1 MLQSKLF
8 PFTQKETPKDEAA
21 ANAVLLTRGGF
32 IQKLM
37 SGVYSFL
44 PLGFRVLKNIESVMR
59 EEMDAVGGQELL
71 MPALHPKE
79 IWAETGRFETVD
91 DLYKFQDRQKK
102 WLALGST
109 HEEIITDIV
118 RRHVASYKNLPLYL
132 YQIQTK
138 FRDELRAK
146 SGLLRGREFLMKD
159 LYSFHAD
166 EEDRRAYYEKV
177 KAAYSK
183 IFHRCG
189 LETLV
194 AEASGGTFSNE
205 YSHEF
210 QAPTEAGEDLVVFC
224 PAGDFTRNKE
234 ITDRRAGDD
243 CPVCGKTLR
252 DAKTIEVGNI
262 FALGVKFSKSMGADF
277 LDNKGE
283 KRPIIMG
290 CYGIGL
296 GRVLGAVAEINRD
309 EKGII
314 WPFEIAPFSAHLLA
328 IGKEDAVFR
337 RAEEIYRDLQ
347 KRGIKVLYDD
357 RKSVSA
363 GQKFA
368 DADLIGTPY
377 RLVVSEKTGD
387 KTEVQKRSGGEAA
400 LLNPAKLPEII
411 VP

>member
-8 PFTQKETPKDEAA
+8 PSTQKEAPRDEIA
-21 ANAVLLTRGGF
+21 ANAVLLVRGGF

-37 SGVYSFL
+37 AGVYSFL
-44 PLGFRVLKNIESVMR
+44 PLGLRALKNIENIIR

-91 DLYKFQDRQKK
+91 DLYKFRDRQEK

-109 HEEIITDIV
+109 HEEVITDII
-118 RRHVASYKNLPLYL
+118 RRHLSSYKDLPLYL

-166 EEDRRAYYEKV
+166 EEDRKAYYEKV
-177 KAAYSK
+177 KTAYSK
-183 IFHRCG
+183 IFRRCG

-194 AEASGGTFSNE
+194 AEASGGTFSKE

-210 QAPTEAGEDLVVFC
+210 QASTEAGEDLIVFC

-234 ITDRRAGDD
+234 ITDKRAGGD
-243 CPVCGKTLR
+243 CPVCGKTLK

-262 FALGVKFSKSMGADF
+262 FALGVKFSEAMGANF
-277 LDNKGE
+277 LNSKGE
-283 KRPIIMG
+283 KHPIIMG

-296 GRVLGAVAEINRD
+296 GRVLGAVAEIHRD

-314 WPFEIAPFSAHLLA
+314 WPFEVAPFSAHLLA
-328 IGKEDAVFR
+328 IGKKEEIFR
-337 RAEEIYRDLQ
+337 RSGEIYRDLQ
-347 KRGIKVLYDD
+347 KRGVQVLYDD
-357 RKSVSA
+357 REGVSA

-368 DADLIGTPY
+368 DADLIGSPY

-387 KTEVQKRSGGEAA
+387 KIEVRKRSDGEAV
-400 LLNPAKLPEII
+400 LLKPEKLPEII
-411 VP
+411 IP